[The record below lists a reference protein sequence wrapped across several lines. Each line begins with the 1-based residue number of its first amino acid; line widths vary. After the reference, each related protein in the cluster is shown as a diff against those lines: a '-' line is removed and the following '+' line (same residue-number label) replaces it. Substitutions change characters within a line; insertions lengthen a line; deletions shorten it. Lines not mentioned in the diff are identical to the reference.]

1 MRTSRETPPS
11 AGVALRRLRGGAV
24 PADPGVRPMDTSDP
38 ADQRT
43 VVLATHG
50 RTIEEY
56 VTHCAIYLDAM
67 HEVRY

>member
-1 MRTSRETPPS
+1 
-11 AGVALRRLRGGAV
+11 
-24 PADPGVRPMDTSDP
+24 MDTSDP